1 MMKKLS
7 KLAALLAATALLFGA
22 IGCSNDDDD
31 GNETEQPGGGDGTG
45 GDNTGSSGDQGSD
58 YTGAATTDSW
68 NFVSNE
74 TVSGIVTGGTNTGA
88 SDGVT
93 FSLSDAKDV
102 KGSDGNLMLT
112 LQSAKVTVGSMTSG
126 AIPVYAYNAENG
138 LRFKNNALKIAG
150 VKGKVVLSFDYTAAG
165 TSARNLEVTVGETT
179 KKTAVS
185 DTTTHDYEQEID
197 AGSGTDI
204 YIGADNNFWVKGL
217 KITENKASFNS
228 ATNSDTTNDLVT
240 LGLVGTKVE
249 SSADTIAKA
258 EIKDGKIAIT
268 SVAAGDAEIT
278 VTDKN
283 DKTAKI
289 PVTVKSSG
297 EVEVGT
303 IARFTRSAPTASE
316 KTNANASAGT
326 KGSVKVTGDGLTAL
340 EYSQDGTNFVDAATA
355 GITVAVDGAI
365 ATVTNLD
372 AGTYYVRGAA
382 SEDYEA
388 SAALTVGIGNDGAAK
403 TTDSWA
409 VADISQFTALTTKGT
424 ISADITV
431 SGANGSLELT
441 ASAAGTGIGTSKMGK
456 TASSY
461 QYIKDKGLLIKK
473 DALKVAGV
481 KGSVKLT
488 VEWYCNSDES
498 SKEVTER
505 RMLEV
510 TVGANGATKTQA
522 VNTIESN
529 SGKTQGKM
537 DDFTLDVDGGTD
549 GVDIYIGSSNEV
561 YIQKI
566 IVE

>member
-68 NFVSNE
+68 NFVSND

-93 FSLSDAKDV
+93 FSLSDNKDV
-102 KGSDGNLMLT
+102 KGSDGNLTLT

-150 VKGKVVLSFDYTAAG
+150 VKGKVVLAFDYTAAG
-165 TSARNLEVTVGETT
+165 DSARNLEVTVGEST
-179 KKTAVS
+179 KKIAVS

-283 DKTAKI
+283 DKMAKI
-289 PVTVKSSG
+289 SVTVKSSG

-316 KTNANASAGT
+316 KTNANTSAGT

-403 TTDSWA
+403 TTDSWTLK
-409 VADISQFTALTTKGT
+409 D
-424 ISADITV
+424 
-431 SGANGSLELT
+431 LT
-441 ASAAGTGIGTSKMGK
+441 AIGETELSGTAAAIALDYEMTGDSGVLKLLFSKDGTGVGK
-456 TASSY
+456 TKADEKNGVMYKSHSLGTV
-461 QYIKDKGLLIKK
+461 IKR
-473 DALKVAGV
+473 DALKISGV
-481 KGSVKLT
+481 KGAVTLKIKYGVTSVK
-488 VEWYCNSDES
+488 ES
-498 SKEVTER
+498 SDR
-505 RMLEV
+505 NLEV
-510 TVGANGATKTQA
+510 TVGDDGDTAESPIPVGTKDATEYT
-522 VNTIESN
+522 V
-529 SGKTQGKM
+529 
-537 DDFTLDVDGGTD
+537 DVDGGTE
-549 GVDIYIGSSNEV
+549 GVNVYIGTSNEI
-561 YIQKI
+561 YFESITI
-566 IVE
+566 E

>member
-1 MMKKLS
+1 MMKKITRI
-7 KLAALLAATALLFGA
+7 AALLAATALLFGA
-22 IGCSNDDDD
+22 IGCDD
-31 GNETEQPGGGDGTG
+31 G
-45 GDNTGSSGDQGSD
+45 GSSGNSENEGSFGGEQGSD
-58 YTGAATTDSW
+58 YTGPATTDSW

-93 FSLSDAKDV
+93 FSLSDNKDV
-102 KGSDGNLMLT
+102 KGSEENLTLT
-112 LQSAKVTVGSMTSG
+112 LQSAKVSVGSMTSS
-126 AIPVYAYNAENG
+126 AIPVYAYNDENG

-150 VKGKVVLSFDYTAAG
+150 VKGKIVLTFDYTAAG
-165 TSARNLEVTVGETT
+165 STARNLEVTVGETT

-185 DTTTHDYEQEID
+185 DTVTHDYEQEID

-204 YIGADNNFWVKGL
+204 YIGADNNFWVKEL
-217 KITENKASFNS
+217 KITENKASFAS
-228 ATNSDTTNDLVT
+228 ATNSDTANDLAT
-240 LGLVGTKVE
+240 LGLVGTKAT
-249 SSADTIAKA
+249 SSADGTATV
-258 EIKDGKIAIT
+258 EIKDGKVAIT

-289 PVTVKSSG
+289 SVTVKSSG
-297 EVEVGT
+297 AVEVGT
-303 IARFTRSAPTASE
+303 ITKFTRSAPTASE
-316 KTNANASAGT
+316 KTNANNSTST

-340 EYSQDGTNFVDAATA
+340 EYSKDGTTFVDAETA
-355 GITVAVDGAI
+355 GITVAVDGTT

-372 AGTYYVRGAA
+372 AGTYYVRGKA
-382 SEDYEA
+382 SDDYEA
-388 SAALTVGIGNDGAAK
+388 SEKLTVGIGNDGAAK
-403 TTDSWA
+403 TTDSWT
-409 VADISQFTALTTKGT
+409 VADISEFTALTTKAAIT
-424 ISADITV
+424 NDITV

-441 ASAAGTGIGTSKMGK
+441 ASAAGTGVGTSKMGK
-456 TASSY
+456 TASQY
-461 QYIKDKGLLIKK
+461 QYVKDKGLLIKK

-498 SKEVTER
+498 SKQESER

-510 TVGANGATKTQA
+510 TVGADGTTKTQA
-522 VNTIESN
+522 VNTVESN

-537 DDFTLDVDGGTD
+537 NDFTLDVDGGTD

>member
-22 IGCSNDDDD
+22 IGCSNDDDGGSGNS
-31 GNETEQPGGGDGTG
+31 GNEGGSG
-45 GDNTGSSGDQGSD
+45 GEQGSD
-58 YTGAATTDSW
+58 YTGPATTDSW
-68 NFVSNE
+68 NFVSND

-88 SDGVT
+88 SDNVT
-93 FSLSDAKDV
+93 FSLSDNKDV
-102 KGSDGNLMLT
+102 EGSDGKLTLT
-112 LQSAKVTVGSMTSG
+112 LQSAKVPVGSMTSS

-165 TSARNLEVTVGETT
+165 SSARNLEVTVGETT

-217 KITENKASFNS
+217 KITENKASFAS

-303 IARFTRSAPTASE
+303 ITKFTRSTPTASE
-316 KTNANASAGT
+316 KTNANTSTGT

-340 EYSQDGTNFVDAATA
+340 EYSKDGTTFVDAATA
-355 GITVAVDGAI
+355 GITVAVDGAT

-372 AGTYYVRGAA
+372 AGTYYVRGKA
-382 SEDYEA
+382 SDDYEA
-388 SAALTVGIGNDGAAK
+388 STALTVGIGNDGAAK
-403 TTDSWA
+403 TTDNWTLKGLTK
-409 VADISQFTALTTKGT
+409 IGETELTTTAAAIASDYEMTGDSGVLKLLFSKDGTGVGKTKADEKNSVMYKTHSLGT
-424 ISADITV
+424 I
-431 SGANGSLELT
+431 
-441 ASAAGTGIGTSKMGK
+441 
-456 TASSY
+456 
-461 QYIKDKGLLIKK
+461 IKR
-473 DALKVAGV
+473 DALKISGI
-481 KGSVKLT
+481 KGSVTLKIKYGVT
-488 VEWYCNSDES
+488 SAKTTSD
-498 SKEVTER
+498 R
-505 RMLEV
+505 NLEV
-510 TVGANGATKTQA
+510 TVGDDGDTVESAIPLNTKDATEYT
-522 VNTIESN
+522 V
-529 SGKTQGKM
+529 
-537 DDFTLDVDGGTD
+537 DVDGGTE
-549 GVDIYIGSSNEV
+549 GVNVYIGTSNEI
-561 YIQKI
+561 YFDSITI
-566 IVE
+566 E